1 MEHKILL
8 LTLGKKKEKA
18 KMMCELCGR
27 WHVVGFLYAA
37 EFSCLKTSI
46 PVESVTST
54 MLTFSDIFTTESS
67 LMSLYD

>member
-1 MEHKILL
+1 
-8 LTLGKKKEKA
+8 
-18 KMMCELCGR
+18 MMCELCGR
-27 WHVVGFLYAA
+27 WHVVGFLYTA

>member
-1 MEHKILL
+1 
-8 LTLGKKKEKA
+8 
-18 KMMCELCGR
+18 MMCELCGR